1 MSKVLVVVDM
11 QNDFIDETVLGNKYS
26 KAVIPNIIEEI
37 ETGDYDKIFFTK
49 DTHNS
54 DYLYTQEG
62 KNLPVKHCI
71 LGTTGWALIK
81 EIFMA
86 TTKTNSPVHIITK
99 ETFGSKILG
108 EELLKINDLSEVV
121 FVGVCTGICVISN
134 ALLAKAFCPEVKIT
148 VKSNACACITKESHE
163 RALKAME
170 LCQINIE

>member
-11 QNDFIDETVLGNKYS
+11 QNDFVDENVLGNEHC
-26 KAVIPNIIEEI
+26 KAIIPTIIEEL
-37 ETGDYDKIFFTK
+37 ETGNYDKIFFTK
-49 DTHNS
+49 DTHHNN
-54 DYLYTQEG
+54 YLETQEG
-62 KNLPVKHCI
+62 KNLPTKHCI
-71 LGTTGWALIK
+71 LGTKGWALIK

-86 TTKTNSPVHIITK
+86 TTKTNIPVHIITK

-134 ALLAKAFCPEVKIT
+134 ALLVKAFCPEVKIT